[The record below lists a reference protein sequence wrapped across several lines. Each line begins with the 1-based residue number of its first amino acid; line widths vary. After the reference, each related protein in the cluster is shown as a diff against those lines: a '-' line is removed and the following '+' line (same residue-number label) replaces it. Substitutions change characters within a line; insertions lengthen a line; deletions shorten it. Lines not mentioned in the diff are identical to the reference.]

1 MKIQE
6 TDRVLRDA
14 RFGRQKKRD
23 QENVTEGPWR
33 FAPPRSAIVAGI
45 VALTL
50 AAAGAAVW
58 YFMGRD

>member
-6 TDRVLRDA
+6 TDRVLREA

-23 QENVTEGPWR
+23 QQNVIEGPWR
-33 FAPPRSAIVAGI
+33 FAPPRPAIIAGI

-58 YFMGRD
+58 YFMRRD